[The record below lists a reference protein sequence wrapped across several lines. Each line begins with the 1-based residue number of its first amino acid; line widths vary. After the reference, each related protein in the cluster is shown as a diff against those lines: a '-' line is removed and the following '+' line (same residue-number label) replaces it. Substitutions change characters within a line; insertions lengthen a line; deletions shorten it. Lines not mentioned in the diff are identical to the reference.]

1 MSYNYNYPRPMVTVD
16 AVVFGLDKD
25 KLQVLLVK
33 RGKDP
38 YRDRWALPGG
48 FVDID
53 ETLERAVE
61 RELEEETGLANL
73 KLFHHKPYS
82 IPDRDPRGRNIS
94 FAFTGFTLRSEK
106 DVVAG
111 DDAVEVRW
119 FDALE
124 PPLLAFDH
132 SEILS
137 DAILKL
143 RELAFTSDI
152 VASALP
158 SPFEKEMLIKALE
171 IVMDGEL
178 DSTRTLAHFIETGL
192 ALPDSKEPGKLLAQP
207 SLLQGNDG

>member
-25 KLQVLLVK
+25 RLQVLLVK

-61 RELEEETGLANL
+61 RELEEETGLANMR
-73 KLFHHKPYS
+73 LFYHRPYS
-82 IPDRDPRGRNIS
+82 IPDRDPGGREHLS
-94 FAFTGFTLRSEK
+94 SLSLASTLRTEK
-106 DVVAG
+106 DVAAG
-111 DDAVEVRW
+111 DDAAEVKW

-124 PPLLAFDH
+124 PPPLAFDH

-137 DAILKL
+137 DAILRL
-143 RELAFTSDI
+143 RDSLSPLI
-152 VASALP
+152 SSLP
-158 SPFEKEMLIKALE
+158 HCRCRSRRICSSRP
-171 IVMDGEL
+171 
-178 DSTRTLAHFIETGL
+178 
-192 ALPDSKEPGKLLAQP
+192 SK
-207 SLLQGNDG
+207 